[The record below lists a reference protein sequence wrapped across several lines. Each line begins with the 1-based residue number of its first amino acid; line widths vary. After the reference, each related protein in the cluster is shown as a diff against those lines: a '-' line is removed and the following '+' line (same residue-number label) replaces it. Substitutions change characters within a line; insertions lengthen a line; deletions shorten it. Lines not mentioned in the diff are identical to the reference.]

1 VRASHLT
8 FIRLCGT
15 LAVCKFIDAQLQ
27 GIEAVEWSFC
37 HAGLLQMQRLM
48 RRYRVGV
55 DQARAAMPEQDEV
68 LDTSN
73 FTRGSITRENLGAAF
88 EPVCVIIQQ
97 VEAQRARL
105 LPIKTHLLAMKA
117 VIQTHITLL
126 QVAVQ
131 QEADN
136 HSDHIDSAYE

>member
-1 VRASHLT
+1 M
-8 FIRLCGT
+8 
-15 LAVCKFIDAQLQ
+15 AVCQFIDAQLQ

-37 HAGLLQMQRLM
+37 HTGMLQMQRLM
-48 RRYRVGV
+48 RRYRGGV

-73 FTRGSITRENLGAAF
+73 FTPGGRTRENLGAAF
-88 EPVCVIIQQ
+88 EPVRAIFRQ

-117 VIQTHITLL
+117 VIQAYIPVL
-126 QVAVQ
+126 QVAVVE
-131 QEADN
+131 EADN
-136 HSDHIDSAYE
+136 NFDHIDSAYE